1 MKTADNGIYQQGS
14 NLSELYQQQG
24 TEDREGRDQCKLGNQ
39 DGLQKGGKI
48 KVMQNEPDLEMC
60 EGVRR
65 NLELV
70 NSALD

>member
-1 MKTADNGIYQQGS
+1 MAFTNKEATSVNYINS
-14 NLSELYQQQG
+14 KELRL
-24 TEDREGRDQCKLGNQ
+24 EREGISVNWEIRTISRKEE
-39 DGLQKGGKI
+39 KI